1 MTTKHTPGPWKA
13 HLDQVSIVEM
23 SDGHQF
29 YVGGEDQSTDTID
42 ANAALISAAPDLL
55 AALGHL
61 VGVCEGRTL
70 PNEKHPAVVQARKAI
85 AKAKG
90 SEQ

>member
-1 MTTKHTPGPWKA
+1 MNYEYAGNKKWNVYDEGNLVATVETKQGER
-13 HLDQVSIVEM
+13 LDE
-23 SDGHQF
+23 
-29 YVGGEDQSTDTID
+29 Y
-42 ANAALISAAPDLL
+42 AALFSAAPDLL

-70 PNEKHPAVVQARKAI
+70 PNEKHPAVVQARDAI

-90 SEQ
+90 SAS